1 VIRSRWT
8 SLWQRLGARTIPDIE
23 PLLIRL
29 REPQRHY
36 HTLTHIRHCL
46 AVYDRGP
53 LRDDTVELA
62 LWLHD
67 AIYDPQ
73 ARDNEERSAD
83 WCTELAKSAGV
94 SNAIITGAHACILA
108 TRHRHLPAT
117 ITEQLT
123 VSIDLVILGEDTER
137 FRSYDRAIRK
147 EYSWVPITTYR
158 QERARVLRNFLSR
171 PTIFPLPWFEQ
182 RFGRQARLNLRNVI
196 ADLERRTPIKSLT

>member
-1 VIRSRWT
+1 MAI
-8 SLWQRLGARTIPDIE
+8 WQRLSARTIPDIE
-23 PLLIRL
+23 PLLVRL

-36 HTLTHIRHCL
+36 HTLAHIRHCL

-53 LRDDTVELA
+53 RRDDIVELA

-108 TRHRHLPAT
+108 TRHRHLPTT
-117 ITEQLT
+117 IAELLT
-123 VSIDLVILGEDTER
+123 VSIDLVILGEEPER
-137 FRSYDRAIRK
+137 FRSYDCAIRK
-147 EYSWVPITTYR
+147 EYSWVPIATYR
-158 QERARVLRNFLSR
+158 QERARVLRGFLTR
-171 PTIFPLPWFEQ
+171 PTIFPLPWFEKRYGRSA
-182 RFGRQARLNLRNVI
+182 RFNLRQTLARLNLHS
-196 ADLERRTPIKSLT
+196 P